1 MSSPKKL
8 SIRPKKVTSPEIVS
22 MKGWSSS
29 AQSPNQ
35 AAQKQHHLKVKIPK
49 ITVDMESQEVDLGF
63 NALRNHLAHKKRYSS
78 IYSKANPDI

>member
-1 MSSPKKL
+1 
-8 SIRPKKVTSPEIVS
+8 
-22 MKGWSSS
+22 MKGWSAS
-29 AQSPNQ
+29 AQSPM